1 MSNYQNLPELFFS
14 KAKENL
20 NNQHLLKI
28 NNSTNEIDSWTWS
41 NTYSSVNKIY
51 QFINSQ
57 NLKKDERILLV
68 SENRPE
74 WMAADIAI
82 MSNQLIAV
90 PNYITYTSRD
100 FEHILNDSKP
110 KGLIVSNK
118 DLLETVLIASKKIN
132 FELQFIICFD
142 QFENTSIPNLT
153 FYDDLIEDPSVKP
166 DKYHSIQR
174 KDPASIIYTSGTQ
187 GLPKGVILSH
197 GGILSNCEGAYELLQ
212 TLKSPDL
219 TFLTWLPLSHS
230 YEHVVQFVTLMME
243 AKVFYNKSIET
254 LLPTIKVAKP
264 HIMTAVPR
272 FYNNLFAKMQIN
284 LKNQSQFKQNLFN
297 SAISLGT
304 KKLHQQK
311 LSLKE
316 KILDFLLDKLV
327 RKKVKNNF
335 GGRLEAFVSGGG
347 PLDSRVGEALN
358 ALGLK
363 TLQGYG
369 LTETSPVVSCNP
381 LHKVKVETV
390 GPIFP
395 GVEVKLAEDGEI
407 LVKGENLMLGYWNN
421 QEATNK
427 TIING
432 WLHTGDIG
440 EFDKEGYLKI
450 TDRKKDIIVN
460 AGGDNISPTRV
471 EAKLDIEPEIAQSM
485 LYGDFKNYLVAVI
498 VPDKDFALNWAK
510 ENGKEQKFESIVKD
524 DDFNKL
530 MKEVVN
536 RVNKNLSVIEQVRK
550 FILIDHEFT
559 IENSMMTVS
568 MKVRRFA
575 VKDKYQEDL
584 EKLY

>member
-1 MSNYQNLPELFFS
+1 MDKYQNLPELFFS
-14 KAKENL
+14 KAQENFK
-20 NNQHLLKI
+20 NQHLLKI
-28 NNSTNEIDSWTWS
+28 NNTTNEIESWTWS
-41 NTYSSVNKIY
+41 DTLRSVNKIY
-51 QFINSQ
+51 HFINSQ
-57 NLKKDERILLV
+57 NLHKEERVLLV

-74 WMAADIAI
+74 WMTADIAI

-118 DLLETVLIASKKIN
+118 NLLDTVLIASKKIN

-142 QFENTSIPNLT
+142 RFDNSNIPNLS
-153 FYDDLIEDPSVKP
+153 FYDDLIEDTSIKP
-166 DKYHSIQR
+166 NKYLSIQR

-187 GLPKGVILSH
+187 GLPKGVVLSH

-212 TLKSPDL
+212 TLKGPDL

-254 LLPTIKVAKP
+254 LLPTIKIAKP

-284 LKNQSQFKQNLFN
+284 LKTQSQFRQNLFN
-297 SAISLGT
+297 QAILLGT
-304 KKLHQQK
+304 KKLYQQK
-311 LSLKE
+311 LSITE
-316 KILDFLLDKLV
+316 KIFDFLMDKLV
-327 RKKVKNNF
+327 RKKVLNNF
-335 GGRLEAFVSGGG
+335 GGRLKAFVSGGG

-427 TIING
+427 TIIDG
-432 WLHTGDIG
+432 WLYTGDIG
-440 EFDKEGYLKI
+440 EFDEEGYLKI
-450 TDRKKDIIVN
+450 TDRKKDIIVSL
-460 AGGDNISPTRV
+460 GGDNIAPS
-471 EAKLDIEPEIAQSM
+471 KLENLLTLSSDIEQACVFGEQ
-485 LYGDFKNYLVAVI
+485 KNYIAAIIILSA
-498 VPDKDFALNWAK
+498 DSKAT
-510 ENGKEQKFESIVKD
+510 KEQIDLYLEKMNVD
-524 DDFNKL
+524 
-530 MKEVVN
+530 
-536 RVNKNLSVIEQVRK
+536 LSQPEKIKRYH
-550 FILIDHEFT
+550 IIDEPFT
-559 IENSMMTVS
+559 IENNLMTPT
-568 MKVRRFA
+568 MKVRRHE
-575 VKDKYQEDL
+575 VEKKYSEVINGMF
-584 EKLY
+584 

>member
-1 MSNYQNLPELFFS
+1 MDKYQNLPQLFFS
-14 KAKENL
+14 KAQENFK
-20 NNQHLLKI
+20 NQHLLKI
-28 NNSTNEIDSWTWS
+28 NNTTNEIESWTWS
-41 NTYSSVNKIY
+41 DTLRSVNKIY
-51 QFINSQ
+51 QFINS
-57 NLKKDERILLV
+57 KKLHKEERVLLV

-74 WMAADIAI
+74 WMTADIAI

-118 DLLETVLIASKKIN
+118 NLLDTVLIASKKIN
-132 FELQFIICFD
+132 LELQFIICFD
-142 QFENTSIPNLT
+142 RFDNTNIPNLN
-153 FYDDLIEDPSVKP
+153 FYDDLIEDSSIEP
-166 DKYHSIQR
+166 DKYLFIQR
-174 KDPASIIYTSGTQ
+174 KDPACIIYTSGTQ
-187 GLPKGVILSH
+187 GLPKGVVLSH

-212 TLKSPDL
+212 TLKGPDL

-284 LKNQSQFKQNLFN
+284 LKNQPQFKQNLFN
-297 SAISLGT
+297 QAIILGT

-311 LSLKE
+311 LSITE
-316 KILDFLLDKLV
+316 KIFDFLLDKLV
-327 RKKVKNNF
+327 RKKVLNNF
-335 GGRLEAFVSGGG
+335 GGRLKAFVSGGG

-421 QEATNK
+421 PEATKK
-427 TIING
+427 TIIDG

-440 EFDKEGYLKI
+440 EFDEEGYLKI
-450 TDRKKDIIVN
+450 TDRKKDIIVSL
-460 AGGDNISPTRV
+460 GGDNIAPS
-471 EAKLDIEPEIAQSM
+471 KLENLLTLSSDIEQACVFGEQ
-485 LYGDFKNYLVAVI
+485 KNYIA
-498 VPDKDFALNWAK
+498 ALIILSADSK
-510 ENGKEQKFESIVKD
+510 ATKEQIDLYIEKMNVD
-524 DDFNKL
+524 
-530 MKEVVN
+530 
-536 RVNKNLSVIEQVRK
+536 LSQPEKIKRYH
-550 FILIDHEFT
+550 IIDEPFT
-559 IENSMMTVS
+559 IENNLMTPT
-568 MKVRRFA
+568 MKVRRHE
-575 VKDKYQEDL
+575 VEKKYSEVINGMF
-584 EKLY
+584 

>member
-1 MSNYQNLPELFFS
+1 MDKYQNLPQLFFS
-14 KAKENL
+14 KAQENFK
-20 NNQHLLKI
+20 NQHLLKI
-28 NNSTNEIDSWTWS
+28 NNTTNEIESWTWS
-41 NTYSSVNKIY
+41 DTLRSVNKIY

-57 NLKKDERILLV
+57 NLHKEERVLLV

-74 WMAADIAI
+74 WMTADIAI

-100 FEHILNDSKP
+100 FEHIINDSKP

-118 DLLETVLIASKKIN
+118 NLLDTVLIASKKIN

-142 QFENTSIPNLT
+142 RFDNSNIPNLS
-153 FYDDLIEDPSVKP
+153 FYDDLIEDTSIKP
-166 DKYHSIQR
+166 NKYLSIQR

-187 GLPKGVILSH
+187 GLPKGVVLSH

-212 TLKSPDL
+212 TLKGPDL

-230 YEHVVQFVTLMME
+230 YEHVVKFVTLMME

-254 LLPTIKVAKP
+254 LLPTIKIAKP

-284 LKNQSQFKQNLFN
+284 LKTQSQFKQNLFN
-297 SAISLGT
+297 QAILLGT

-311 LSLKE
+311 LSIAE
-316 KILDFLLDKLV
+316 KIFDFLMDKLV
-327 RKKVKNNF
+327 RKKVLNNF
-335 GGRLEAFVSGGG
+335 GGRLKAFVSGGG

-427 TIING
+427 TIIDG
-432 WLHTGDIG
+432 WLYTGDIG
-440 EFDKEGYLKI
+440 DFDEEGYLKI
-450 TDRKKDIIVN
+450 TDRKKDIIVSL
-460 AGGDNISPTRV
+460 GGDNIAPS
-471 EAKLDIEPEIAQSM
+471 KLENLLTLSSDIEQACVFGEQ
-485 LYGDFKNYLVAVI
+485 KNYISAIIILSA
-498 VPDKDFALNWAK
+498 DSKAT
-510 ENGKEQKFESIVKD
+510 KEQIDLYIEKMNTD
-524 DDFNKL
+524 
-530 MKEVVN
+530 
-536 RVNKNLSVIEQVRK
+536 LSQPEKIKRYH
-550 FILIDHEFT
+550 IIDEPFT
-559 IENSMMTVS
+559 IENNLMTPT
-568 MKVRRFA
+568 MKVRRHE
-575 VKDKYQEDL
+575 VEKKYSEVINGMF
-584 EKLY
+584 

>member
-1 MSNYQNLPELFFS
+1 MDKYQNLPELFFS
-14 KAKENL
+14 KAQENFK
-20 NNQHLLKI
+20 NQHLLKI
-28 NNSTNEIDSWTWS
+28 NNTTNEIESWTWS
-41 NTYSSVNKIY
+41 DTLRSVNKIY

-57 NLKKDERILLV
+57 NLHKEERVLLV

-74 WMAADIAI
+74 WMTADIAI

-118 DLLETVLIASKKIN
+118 NLLDTVLIASKKIN

-142 QFENTSIPNLT
+142 RFDNSNIPNLS
-153 FYDDLIEDPSVKP
+153 FYDDLIEDTSIKP
-166 DKYHSIQR
+166 DKYLSIQR

-187 GLPKGVILSH
+187 GLPKGVVLSH

-212 TLKSPDL
+212 TLKGPDL

-254 LLPTIKVAKP
+254 LLPTIKIAKP

-284 LKNQSQFKQNLFN
+284 LKTQSQFKQNLFN
-297 SAISLGT
+297 QAILLGT
-304 KKLHQQK
+304 KKLYQQK
-311 LSLKE
+311 LSITE
-316 KILDFLLDKLV
+316 KIFDFLMDKLV
-327 RKKVKNNF
+327 RKKVLNNF
-335 GGRLEAFVSGGG
+335 GGRLKAFVSGGG

-427 TIING
+427 TIIDG
-432 WLHTGDIG
+432 WLYTGDIG
-440 EFDKEGYLKI
+440 EFDEEGYLKI
-450 TDRKKDIIVN
+450 TDRKKDIIVSL
-460 AGGDNISPTRV
+460 GGDNIAPS
-471 EAKLDIEPEIAQSM
+471 KLENLLTLSSDIEQACVFGEQ
-485 LYGDFKNYLVAVI
+485 KNYIAAIIILSA
-498 VPDKDFALNWAK
+498 DSKAT
-510 ENGKEQKFESIVKD
+510 KEQIDLYIEKMNTD
-524 DDFNKL
+524 
-530 MKEVVN
+530 
-536 RVNKNLSVIEQVRK
+536 LSQPEKIKRYH
-550 FILIDHEFT
+550 IIDEPFT
-559 IENSMMTVS
+559 IENNLMTPT
-568 MKVRRFA
+568 MKVRRHE
-575 VKDKYQEDL
+575 VEKKYSEVINGMF
-584 EKLY
+584 